1 MDGDLSTPMLKFGTF
16 DFIYLNRPI
25 YSSKGLFYIYLQTKK
40 LITKLKIVVM
50 L

>member
-1 MDGDLSTPMLKFGTF
+1 MSLSTPMLKFGTF

-25 YSSKGLFYIYLQTKK
+25 YSSKRLFYIHRPKKK